1 MYANGSQY
9 GWCPKDWASDWN
21 CTGRRQHSHDC
32 QLGRMQQLKE
42 AHAGLPE
49 AANNQAGQHMH
60 NAYCKH
66 GSH

>member
-1 MYANGSQY
+1 
-9 GWCPKDWASDWN
+9 
-21 CTGRRQHSHDC
+21 
-32 QLGRMQQLKE
+32 MQQLKE